1 MFFRLGLGASD
12 QKLVELV
19 RQDPSFASAMGLFDT
34 GEFTNMLRNSGLT
47 EAEYLNLQ
55 RRAASLELRRDIPRL
70 GLAPPPQLQLDADQ
84 SEVSTAAR
92 VTNHSAPGHLHRAAQ
107 LELPHNLAL
116 LLGAS
121 LLKLPRHPRPD
132 LQWPIRCELLVT

>member
-1 MFFRLGLGASD
+1 MSIKHRQILNFAPTDLGHDLLAPRHELLGD
-12 QKLVELV
+12 GLV
-19 RQDPSFASAMGLFDT
+19 
-34 GEFTNMLRNSGLT
+34 
-47 EAEYLNLQ
+47 Q
-55 RRAASLELRRDIPRL
+55 RRAASLELRRDLPRL

-92 VTNHSAPGHLHRAAQ
+92 GTNHSAPGHLHRAAQ
-107 LELPHNLAL
+107 LELPHDLAL

>member
-1 MFFRLGLGASD
+1 MNIACTSDLGHDLLAARHELPGD
-12 QKLVELV
+12 GLV
-19 RQDPSFASAMGLFDT
+19 
-34 GEFTNMLRNSGLT
+34 
-47 EAEYLNLQ
+47 Q
-55 RRAASLELRRDIPRL
+55 RRAASLELRRDLPRL

-84 SEVSTAAR
+84 SEVSTAR

-107 LELPHNLAL
+107 LELPHDLAL

-121 LLKLPRHPRPD
+121 PLKLPRDPRPD